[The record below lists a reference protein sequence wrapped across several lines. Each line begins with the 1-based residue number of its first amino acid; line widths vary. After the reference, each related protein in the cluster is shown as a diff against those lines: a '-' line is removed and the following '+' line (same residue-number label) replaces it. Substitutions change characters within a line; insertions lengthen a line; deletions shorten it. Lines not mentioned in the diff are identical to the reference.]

1 MTKSENKRKEDLLT
15 SFKRP
20 KWPYKTNKRLQL
32 KMQQTKNKH
41 NQVKKKIE
49 IERTIL
55 IHNIY
60 SCQIL
65 IQIKVLSRG

>member
-49 IERTIL
+49 IEYCHL
-55 IHNIY
+55 Y
-60 SCQIL
+60 M
-65 IQIKVLSRG
+65 